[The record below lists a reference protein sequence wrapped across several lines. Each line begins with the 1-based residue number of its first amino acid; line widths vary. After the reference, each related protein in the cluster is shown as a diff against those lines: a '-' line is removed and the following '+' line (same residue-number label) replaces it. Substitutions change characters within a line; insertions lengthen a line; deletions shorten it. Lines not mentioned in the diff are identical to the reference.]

1 MKAILV
7 GKVEYFLKRKNLL
20 EKNVNL
26 KEMILF
32 EQGLTMCFNT
42 FGAMCFNFWGFP
54 AAISTG
60 DGWFTFKTRYR
71 PMNFVMLP
79 KYYIGKILPI

>member
-42 FGAMCFNFWGFP
+42 FGTGW
-54 AAISTG
+54 ISCG
-60 DGWFTFKTRYR
+60 DIHWWRMVY
-71 PMNFVMLP
+71 L
-79 KYYIGKILPI
+79 

>member
-42 FGAMCFNFWGFP
+42 FGTGW
-54 AAISTG
+54 ISCG
-60 DGWFTFKTRYR
+60 DIHW
-71 PMNFVMLP
+71 
-79 KYYIGKILPI
+79 